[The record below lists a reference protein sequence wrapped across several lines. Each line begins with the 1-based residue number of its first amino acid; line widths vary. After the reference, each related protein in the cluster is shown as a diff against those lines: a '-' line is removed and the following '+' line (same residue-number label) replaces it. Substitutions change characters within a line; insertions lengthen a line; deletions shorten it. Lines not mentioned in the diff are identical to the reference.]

1 MLRQAQ
7 HEDVVVAK
15 VVLTLSL
22 SKPVLSDASGGVEG
36 GEAGPGH
43 RRFELTPTYPVAS
56 PADVA
61 AELLDKRRE
70 RAAAPERRHEGTTRR
85 T

>member
-1 MLRQAQ
+1 M
-7 HEDVVVAK
+7 AK

-22 SKPVLSDASGGVEG
+22 SKPVLSDAAGGVEGGVEG
-36 GEAGPGH
+36 GEAAPRY